1 MNIAIV
7 TGASSG
13 MGKAFVKHLASEEDA
28 RLGAPY
34 DEIWMI
40 ARSRDKLESLKEEIC
55 GTKTESSGTKTSAVS
70 DSSAR
75 KALLRVVS
83 LDLTDP
89 SSISV
94 LSDMLAS
101 EKPTIRLLI
110 NCAGMGRN
118 GAFAEQTK
126 EDTHSAITLNCGAL
140 SELTNICLPYMIP
153 AAASLSKQEAP
164 RILNIASSAG
174 FLPQPGYAV
183 YAATKSYVISFSRA
197 LSEELRGKNITVTCV
212 CPGPC
217 DTDFIKLSKNDP
229 NATFTGI
236 KARFVTTT
244 DKLIPASLKATKK
257 GKSMLVYGLGQKAL
271 HVASKILP
279 TRLILFFERGV

>member
-13 MGKAFVKHLASEEDA
+13 MGKAFVKQLASLPDA

-34 DEIWMI
+34 EEIWMI
-40 ARSRDKLESLKEEIC
+40 ARSADKLEALKEEL
-55 GTKTESSGTKTSAVS
+55 
-70 DSSAR
+70 SSASR
-75 KALLRVVS
+75 KALFRVVS
-83 LDLTDP
+83 LDLTEP
-89 SSISV
+89 SSISE
-94 LSDMLAS
+94 LSAMLAS

-110 NCAGMGRN
+110 NCAGMGKN
-118 GAFAEQTK
+118 GAFAEQSK
-126 EDTHSAITLNCGAL
+126 EDTHNAITLNCTAL

-153 AAASLSKQEAP
+153 AASSLPKNQAP
-164 RILNIASSAG
+164 RIVNIASSAG

-217 DTDFIKLSKNDP
+217 DTDFIKVSKNDP
-229 NATFTGI
+229 HASFTGI
-236 KARFVTTT
+236 KAKFVTTT
-244 DKLIPASLKATKK
+244 DKLIPASLKAAGK
-257 GKSMLVYGLGQKAL
+257 GKSLLVYGLGQKML

-279 TRLILFFERGV
+279 TRLILFFERGM